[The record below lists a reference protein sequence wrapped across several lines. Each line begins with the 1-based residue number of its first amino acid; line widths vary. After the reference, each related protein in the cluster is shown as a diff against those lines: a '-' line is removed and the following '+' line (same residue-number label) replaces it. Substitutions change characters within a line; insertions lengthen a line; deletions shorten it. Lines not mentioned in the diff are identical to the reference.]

1 MLIGQSLIAPADGTH
16 KVFGPWLPRQ
26 GDKFTAVV
34 EVIRTSNIGG
44 GTTLQVAYQTKNQE
58 DADNAVVGTIGS
70 AVLTAITAP
79 ITASFACS
87 GCKELVRC
95 VYEVSSASGTDE
107 WIHLRS
113 NPPVWQSN

>member
-34 EVIRTSNIGG
+34 EVIKTSNIGG
-44 GTTLQVAYQTKNQE
+44 GPTLQVAYETKNQE

-70 AVLTAITAP
+70 VLLTTITAP
-79 ITASFACS
+79 TTASFACS

-95 VYEVSSASGTDE
+95 VYEVSAGGNEE

-113 NPPVWQSN
+113 NPPIWQPN